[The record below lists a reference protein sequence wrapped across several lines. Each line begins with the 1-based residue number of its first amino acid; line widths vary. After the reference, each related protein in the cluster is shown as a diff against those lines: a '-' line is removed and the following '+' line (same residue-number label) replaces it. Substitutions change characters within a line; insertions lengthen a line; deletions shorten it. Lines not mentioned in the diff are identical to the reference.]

1 MLDDIREKMD
11 GWEQPAPEGLWER
24 IEAART
30 ETERKPAAGRGR
42 RPVPVIRRVA
52 AAAGAVAAAAALFL
66 LTLPRQQTAGIMVA
80 DIPQVTTE
88 QDRPAVQMPEKP
100 AIEKEPTGQERA
112 AAQQGLP
119 EKSAPAGTGNNI
131 TEPVT
136 TYNTELNSRG
146 RKMSADTV
154 DQTENEAA
162 PENRVHEKAAGTD
175 TGSGGMDNRL
185 SNTGAREKDQVLSA
199 ALEEKR
205 TRGLF
210 SIGISASN
218 STGQSLSERKYT
230 AMSGYSAFPLA
241 MTASPT
247 ALWVDPEANI
257 RRTNQGREVSSDTRH
272 RLPVTTGIA
281 LRYRLPMGLGIETGV
296 NYTWLSSTLTSGS
309 EQSHYTS
316 TREMHY
322 IGIPLNISYTV
333 WNSRYL
339 GIYVSAGG
347 LMEKCVGGST
357 LTQYT
362 LNSET
367 LGTDRREPLT
377 VKPLQ
382 WSVNATAGVQ
392 LNITPAIGLY
402 AEPGIAWWFDDGT
415 DLETIYKT
423 RPLNFYLRFGL
434 RFSFEL

>member
-30 ETERKPAAGRGR
+30 ETDRKPAAGRGR
-42 RPVPVIRRVA
+42 RPAPVIWRVA
-52 AAAGAVAAAAALFL
+52 TAVGAVAAAAALFL

-80 DIPQVTTE
+80 DIPQVTGE
-88 QDRPAVQMPEKP
+88 QVRPALQIPEKP
-100 AIEKEPTGQERA
+100 AIEKEPARQERPA
-112 AAQQGLP
+112 VQQGLP
-119 EKSAPAGTGNNI
+119 EKSTPAVTGNNI
-131 TEPVT
+131 TEPIT
-136 TYNTELNSRG
+136 TYNTELNNRG
-146 RKMSADTV
+146 QKMSADTV
-154 DQTENEAA
+154 DQTETA
-162 PENRVHEKAAGTD
+162 PNNRVHEKAAGTD
-175 TGSGGMDNRL
+175 TGSGGMDRL
-185 SNTGAREKDQVLSA
+185 SNTGAEEKDQVLSA

-230 AMSGYSAFPLA
+230 AMSGYSAFPVA

-247 ALWVDPEANI
+247 TLWVDPEANI

-333 WNSRYL
+333 WDSRYL

-362 LNSET
+362 LNSEA
-367 LGTDRREPLT
+367 LGADRREPLT
-377 VKPLQ
+377 VNPLQ

>member
-30 ETERKPAAGRGR
+30 EADRKPAAGRGR

-88 QDRPAVQMPEKP
+88 QARPAVQMPEKP

-131 TEPVT
+131 TDPVT

-247 ALWVDPEANI
+247 TLWVDPEANI